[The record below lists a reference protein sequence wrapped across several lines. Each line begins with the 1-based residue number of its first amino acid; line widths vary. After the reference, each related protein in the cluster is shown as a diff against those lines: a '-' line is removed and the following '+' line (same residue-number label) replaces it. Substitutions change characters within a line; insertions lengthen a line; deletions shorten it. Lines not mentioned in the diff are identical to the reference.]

1 MTEHLDAHR
10 LSAGSADIVG
20 QDAAVYL
27 LHLVHVQL
35 TRQHRYVGELRI
47 EAQGLDIGYVELCAE
62 VHLQPYLPAIGHH
75 SHIAGYHSGNLGLES
90 RVENATHERQVL
102 TIDDGIDGQIAL
114 HTAAAALCGYA
125 PKVVD
130 GECTGRMRPHV
141 EVLNSKVNAV
151 GSGTQ
156 CSGEGVGR
164 PHGSHYLKV
173 FSFHHA
179 CLQCRG
185 MLWAK
190 GGISA
195 GKVTNKFAHRQ
206 ARG

>member
-1 MTEHLDAHR
+1 M
-10 LSAGSADIVG
+10 
-20 QDAAVYL
+20 YL
-27 LHLVHVQL
+27 LHLVHIQL
-35 TRQHRYVGELRI
+35 TRQHRHVGELRI
-47 EAQGLDIGYVELCAE
+47 EAQSLDIGYVELRAE

-75 SHIAGYHSGNLGLES
+75 SHIAGYHSGNLRLES
-90 RVENATHERQVL
+90 RVEDAPHERQVL
-102 TIDDGIDGQIAL
+102 AIDDGIDGQIAL

-130 GECTGRMRPHV
+130 GEGAGRVSPHV
-141 EVLNSKVNAV
+141 EVFNAKVNAV
-151 GSGTQ
+151 GSCTQ
-156 CSGEGVGR
+156 RGGEGVGR

-173 FSFHHA
+173 FSFHHT